1 MKLRRSWRRSLLV
14 GCLVRLA
21 ACGPGGGSAPSAP
34 AGGAAPGAGQPAAG
48 AAPSSAEALAVY
60 RGADRQQ
67 VLEAGARQEGKVT
80 WYTTTQKETLGQPVI
95 DAFTR
100 KYPFLQVDYYRAD
113 STALVQRLREETRAG
128 RRVADV
134 FETTTGALQLVV
146 ADRLLLPVSSPLVE
160 ALPADTRHPEGYWSA
175 TWELYPAIGYNTNAV
190 TPDEAPKSYD
200 DLLDPRWRGKI
211 GLPSSSVAVNFVGLL
226 AETKDEDFVAQL
238 GRQDVRVREVSQTAL
253 ANLVA
258 SGEVPLSP
266 VITSKDVRFLQ
277 GKGAPIAYQPVQPIG
292 PQRAA
297 AGLVKVAPHP
307 HAALLL
313 LDFLLSPADGEGRAV
328 IAGQGY
334 GTPGQGE
341 GTGFTLVD
349 LATRP
354 DYPALYER
362 WEKLLNQYLARAAP

>member
-1 MKLRRSWRRSLLV
+1 M
-14 GCLVRLA
+14 
-21 ACGPGGGSAPSAP
+21 
-34 AGGAAPGAGQPAAG
+34 
-48 AAPSSAEALAVY
+48 
-60 RGADRQQ
+60 
-67 VLEAGARQEGKVT
+67 
-80 WYTTTQKETLGQPVI
+80 
-95 DAFTR
+95 
-100 KYPFLQVDYYRAD
+100 
-113 STALVQRLREETRAG
+113 
-128 RRVADV
+128 
-134 FETTTGALQLVV
+134 
-146 ADRLLLPVSSPLVE
+146 
-160 ALPADTRHPEGYWSA
+160 
-175 TWELYPAIGYNTNAV
+175 
-190 TPDEAPKSYD
+190 
-200 DLLDPRWRGKI
+200 
-211 GLPSSSVAVNFVGLL
+211 AVNFVGLMV
-226 AETKDEDFVAQL
+226 ETKDEDYVAQL

-313 LDFLLSPADGEGRAV
+313 LDFLLSTAEGEGRAV
-328 IAGQGY
+328 IAGQGF

-354 DYPALYER
+354 DYPEQYER
-362 WEKLLNQYLARAAP
+362 WEKLLNQYLARATP

>member
-1 MKLRRSWRRSLLV
+1 MHFRPSRLVLLLF
-14 GCLVRLA
+14 GGLMLLA
-21 ACGPGGGSAPSAP
+21 ACSSGAAAP
-34 AGGAAPGAGQPAAG
+34 AKPAVSGTAPGSGPAAAAAPG
-48 AAPSSAEALAVY
+48 SVEALAGY

-67 VLEAGARQEGKVT
+67 VLEAGAREEGKVT

-113 STALVQRLREETRAG
+113 STALVQRLREESRAG
-128 RRVADV
+128 RRVADL
-134 FETTTGALQLVV
+134 FETATGSLQLVV

-160 ALPADTRHPEGYWSA
+160 ALPADSRHPESYWFA
-175 TWELYPAIGYNTNAV
+175 TWELYPAIGYNTNAIAR
-190 TPDEAPKSYD
+190 DEAPKSYD
-200 DLLDPRWRGKI
+200 ELLDARWRGKI
-211 GLPSSSVAVNFVGLL
+211 GLPSSSVAVNFVGLMV
-226 AETKDEDFVAQL
+226 ETKDEDYVAQL

-277 GKGAPIAYQPVQPIG
+277 GKGAPIAYQPAQPIG
-292 PQRAA
+292 IQRAG
-297 AGLVKVAPHP
+297 AGLVKAAPHP

-313 LDFLLSPADGEGRAV
+313 LDFLLSPAEGEGRSV

-341 GTGFTLVD
+341 GAGMTLVD
-349 LATRP
+349 VATRP
-354 DYPALYER
+354 DYPEQYER
-362 WEKLLNQYLARAAP
+362 WEKLLNQYLARGTP

>member
-1 MKLRRSWRRSLLV
+1 MDPRRVGRRLLLV
-14 GCLVRLA
+14 GCLALLG
-21 ACGPGGGSAPSAP
+21 ACGPGAGSPPSAP
-34 AGGAAPGAGQPAAG
+34 AGGSAPGAGQPAAG
-48 AAPSSAEALAVY
+48 AAPRGAEALAAY

-67 VLEAGARQEGKVT
+67 VLEAGAREEGKVT

-128 RRVADV
+128 RRVADL

-146 ADRLLLPVSSPLVE
+146 ADRLLLPVSSATVE
-160 ALPADTRHPEGYWSA
+160 ALPADTRHPDSYWFA
-175 TWELYPAIGYNTNAV
+175 TWELYPALGYNTNAI
-190 TPDEAPKSYD
+190 TRDEAPKSYD
-200 DLLDPRWRGKI
+200 DLLDARWRGKI
-211 GLPSSSVAVNFVGLL
+211 GLPSSSVAVNFVGLMV
-226 AETKDEDFVAQL
+226 ETKDEDFVAQL

-297 AGLVKVAPHP
+297 AGLVKAAPHP

-313 LDFLLSPADGEGRAV
+313 LDFLLSPAEGEGRAV
-328 IAGQGY
+328 IGGQGY

-354 DYPALYER
+354 DYPAQYER
-362 WEKLLNQYLARAAP
+362 WEKLLNQYLARATP

>member
-14 GCLVRLA
+14 GCLVLLA
-21 ACGPGGGSAPSAP
+21 ACGPGGGLAPSAP

-297 AGLVKVAPHP
+297 AGLVKAAPHP

-313 LDFLLSPADGEGRAV
+313 LDFLLSPAEGEGRAV
-328 IAGQGY
+328 IGGQGY